1 MILTGR
7 SVSPGVFEGRAH
19 LLDASDWIHD
29 ASRVAPIQDAE
40 HERERLR
47 AALARARAQLE
58 RVTSRLAES
67 GRHGD
72 SQIFGAH
79 AHMMDDPLLL
89 EAIERGLVRGLS
101 AEAAVAEAVAL
112 LERELSASTSSMV
125 RDRALDVLDIGHR
138 LVRCLDPESV
148 SPDAPRR
155 ATVLVAEALT
165 PSELMHFVHR
175 GPCAAVTRVCGAKSH
190 TAILA
195 RSLGVPLV
203 TGIDSPAIAEGDLV
217 LIDARQGLVIVET
230 DEVEGQSE
238 AVALLRQALARAGAP
253 APTPAQPVTRDG
265 ARIRVSL
272 NVSDPLEA
280 AAVPLLGA
288 AGVGLF
294 RTEFIYMDHGRWPSE
309 DEIYAACEAVA
320 RQVGSGD
327 LYVRLADFGADKC
340 PEYADLPS
348 GRNPSLGIRGVRLL
362 LQRPDILEP
371 QVRAIARVAER
382 HPLALLVPMVDT
394 VDTLSQVI
402 EKLQRICRVKGTT
415 LPFQLGAM
423 IEVPAAALCIREI
436 LERVDLVSVGLN
448 DLTQYLMAADREDEL
463 VESYHDALQ
472 PAVLRLVASVF
483 EAADVAG
490 RPASVCGELA
500 GDPSLTRALLAIGA
514 RRLSVSRLDYPG
526 LVELVT
532 QLSLGDL
539 VELRRSI
546 LAAHTADEVR
556 RLLAASEIGSQE
568 RDRQPDQP

>member
-1 MILTGR
+1 MILRGR
-7 SVSPGVFEGRAH
+7 SVSPGVFEGSAH

-29 ASRVAPIQDAE
+29 ASRVLPIEDAE

-58 RVTSRLAES
+58 RMTGRLAES

-72 SQIFGAH
+72 SQIFRAH

-89 EAIERGLVRGLS
+89 ERIDESLDQGLS
-101 AEAAVAEAVAL
+101 AEAAVAEAVSL
-112 LERELSASTSSMV
+112 LERELSGSASSMV

-138 LVRCLDPESV
+138 LVRCLDPESA
-148 SPDAPRR
+148 SPDGPRR
-155 ATVLVAEALT
+155 AAVLVAETLT

-175 GPCAAVTRVCGAKSH
+175 GACAAVTRTCGAKSH

-203 TGIDSPAIAEGDLV
+203 TGIDSPAIAEGDVV
-217 LIDARQGLVIVET
+217 LLDGQQGLVVVERGT
-230 DEVEGQSE
+230 EEGQTE
-238 AVALLRQALARAGAP
+238 AVALLREALARATAP
-253 APTPAQPVTRDG
+253 APTPMQPVTRDG

-280 AAVPLLGA
+280 ASVPLLGA

-309 DEIYAACEAVA
+309 DEIETACETVA
-320 RQVGSGD
+320 RQVEGGD
-327 LYVRLADFGADKC
+327 LYIRLADFGADKC
-340 PEYADLPS
+340 PEYADLPG

-371 QVRAIARVAER
+371 QVRAIARVASR
-382 HPLALLVPMVDT
+382 HPVALLVPMVDT
-394 VDTLSQVI
+394 VDTLSRVV
-402 EKLQRICRVKGTT
+402 ERLHRICGGRGAA

-436 LERVDLVSVGLN
+436 LERVDVVSVGLN

-472 PAVLRLVASVF
+472 PAVLRLVAAVF
-483 EAADVAG
+483 EAAEAAG
-490 RPASVCGELA
+490 KPASVCGELA
-500 GDPSLTRALLAIGA
+500 GDPSLTRALLAIGC
-514 RRLSVSRLDYPG
+514 RRLSVSRLDYAG
-526 LVELVT
+526 LTELVT
-532 QLSLGDL
+532 RLSLE
-539 VELRRSI
+539 ELAGLRGGL

-556 RLLAASEIGSQE
+556 ELLAESEKN
-568 RDRQPDQP
+568 DPPPATAA